1 MTRRLMSW
9 GWLLLVALP
18 LTAQAEEAQQ
28 SDLLLQRIQF
38 TDTARES
45 GSSAIPFSI
54 ASPVLHASFQTTSFA
69 PPTASTRLKDLV
81 PDSERPQTKG
91 VVAASTFFKGQ
102 LTTEGEVANNATN
115 DAGIPSRIDQ
125 RDDGTKRMVRMA
137 LTGTNGQFRYGIN
150 YRSAGKAFFNSPD
163 QTVREMWGEWGM
175 GIAKLRSSS
184 GQTWNNV
191 DLDPTRAR
199 IQHTFNRIGLAVA
212 KTAWPELSLTY
223 TRSALASSFDP
234 SGSIPQRSQSNSME
248 AALSY
253 TGLTWN
259 ARLSSSYILT
269 NDETRGGSQST
280 AFAQTLVATYRP
292 MNTLTLAPTLSYR
305 TETQSWSGA
314 TIQTPMA
321 SLSLLY
327 KQSQRLLVSAMG
339 GYTSTSS
346 SDGLIDTNS
355 IVGKGMFALHL
366 DPIYGHPTTI
376 SLEAAY
382 TNTTNRTVAGLDTE
396 DLSGLVRILV
406 ASLYP
411 PPPGPASLR
420 STG

>member
-1 MTRRLMSW
+1 MSW

-91 VVAASTFFKGQ
+91 VVAASTFFQGQ

-366 DPIYGHPTTI
+366 APIYGHPTTI

-406 ASLYP
+406 ASL
-411 PPPGPASLR
+411 
-420 STG
+420 

>member
-1 MTRRLMSW
+1 MTGRLMLW
-9 GWLLLVALP
+9 GWLLLLALP

-54 ASPVLHASFQTTSFA
+54 ASPVLHASFHTTSFA

-163 QTVREMWGEWGM
+163 QTVREMWGEWGV

-314 TIQTPMA
+314 TMQTPMA

-406 ASLYP
+406 ASL
-411 PPPGPASLR
+411 
-420 STG
+420 

>member
-115 DAGIPSRIDQ
+115 DAGVPSRIDQ

-406 ASLYP
+406 ASL
-411 PPPGPASLR
+411 
-420 STG
+420 

>member
-1 MTRRLMSW
+1 MTGRLMLW

-234 SGSIPQRSQSNSME
+234 SGSLPQRSQSNSME

-406 ASLYP
+406 ASL
-411 PPPGPASLR
+411 
-420 STG
+420 

>member
-1 MTRRLMSW
+1 MTGRLMLW
-9 GWLLLVALP
+9 GWLLLLALP

-163 QTVREMWGEWGM
+163 QTVREMWGEWGV

-212 KTAWPELSLTY
+212 KPAWPELSLTY

-406 ASLYP
+406 ASL
-411 PPPGPASLR
+411 
-420 STG
+420 

>member
-1 MTRRLMSW
+1 MTGRLMLW

-163 QTVREMWGEWGM
+163 QTVREMWGEWGV

-406 ASLYP
+406 ASL
-411 PPPGPASLR
+411 
-420 STG
+420 

>member
-253 TGLTWN
+253 AGLTWN

-314 TIQTPMA
+314 TMQTPMA

-406 ASLYP
+406 ASL
-411 PPPGPASLR
+411 
-420 STG
+420 

>member
-163 QTVREMWGEWGM
+163 QTVREMWGEWGV

-199 IQHTFNRIGLAVA
+199 IQHTCNRIGLAVA

-234 SGSIPQRSQSNSME
+234 SGSLPQRSQSNSME

-406 ASLYP
+406 ASL
-411 PPPGPASLR
+411 
-420 STG
+420 

>member
-199 IQHTFNRIGLAVA
+199 IQHTFNRIGLALA
-212 KTAWPELSLTY
+212 KPAWPELSLTY

-406 ASLYP
+406 ASL
-411 PPPGPASLR
+411 
-420 STG
+420 

>member
-292 MNTLTLAPTLSYR
+292 MNTLALAPTLSYR

-406 ASLYP
+406 ASL
-411 PPPGPASLR
+411 
-420 STG
+420 

>member
-1 MTRRLMSW
+1 MTRRLMLW

-212 KTAWPELSLTY
+212 KPAWPELSLTY

-406 ASLYP
+406 ASL
-411 PPPGPASLR
+411 
-420 STG
+420 

>member
-212 KTAWPELSLTY
+212 KPAWPELSLTY

-253 TGLTWN
+253 AGLTWN

-406 ASLYP
+406 ASL
-411 PPPGPASLR
+411 
-420 STG
+420 

>member
-1 MTRRLMSW
+1 MSW

-292 MNTLTLAPTLSYR
+292 MNTLALAPTLSYR

-406 ASLYP
+406 ASL
-411 PPPGPASLR
+411 
-420 STG
+420 

>member
-9 GWLLLVALP
+9 GWLLLVAIP

-406 ASLYP
+406 ASL
-411 PPPGPASLR
+411 
-420 STG
+420 

>member
-69 PPTASTRLKDLV
+69 PPTVSTRLKDLV

-199 IQHTFNRIGLAVA
+199 IQHTFNRIGLALA
-212 KTAWPELSLTY
+212 KPAWPELSLTY

-269 NDETRGGSQST
+269 NDETRGGSPST

-314 TIQTPMA
+314 AIQTPMA

-406 ASLYP
+406 ASL
-411 PPPGPASLR
+411 
-420 STG
+420 

>member
-1 MTRRLMSW
+1 MTGRLMLW
-9 GWLLLVALP
+9 GWFLLLALP
-18 LTAQAEEAQQ
+18 LTAQSEEAQQ

-45 GSSAIPFSI
+45 GSSSIPFSI
-54 ASPVLHASFQTTSFA
+54 ASPVLHASFNTTSFA
-69 PPTASTRLKDLV
+69 PPPTSTRLKDLV

-102 LTTEGEVANNATN
+102 LMTEGEVANNATN

-137 LTGTNGQFRYGIN
+137 LTGMNGQFRYGIN

-191 DLDPTRAR
+191 DLDPSRAR

-212 KTAWPELSLTY
+212 KPAWPELSLTY

-234 SGSIPQRSQSNSME
+234 SGAIPQRSQSNSME

-253 TGLTWN
+253 AGLTWN

-269 NDETRGGSQST
+269 NDETRGSSQST

-382 TNTTNRTVAGLDTE
+382 TNTTNRAVARLDSE

-406 ASLYP
+406 ASL
-411 PPPGPASLR
+411 
-420 STG
+420 

>member
-1 MTRRLMSW
+1 MTGRLMLW
-9 GWLLLVALP
+9 GWLLLLALP

-212 KTAWPELSLTY
+212 KPAWPELSLTY

-406 ASLYP
+406 ASL
-411 PPPGPASLR
+411 
-420 STG
+420 

>member
-1 MTRRLMSW
+1 MTGRLMSW
-9 GWLLLVALP
+9 GWLLLLAFP
-18 LTAQAEEAQQ
+18 LTALAEDAQP
-28 SDLLLQRIQF
+28 SELLLQRIQF

-175 GIAKLRSSS
+175 GITKLRSSS

-212 KTAWPELSLTY
+212 KPAWPELSLTY

-234 SGSIPQRSQSNSME
+234 SGAIPQRSQSNSME

-321 SLSLLY
+321 SVSLLY

-406 ASLYP
+406 ASL
-411 PPPGPASLR
+411 
-420 STG
+420 